1 MEKNNLI
8 YGDLSYKIIGI
19 FYKIKRDVGLGHKE
33 SIYSNA
39 FEVEPQKQDIKYE
52 REKIIKINYDNRNIG
67 IYKPDFIIDDK
78 ILIEIKFL
86 PYITTDHKRQ
96 IWSYLKGSKYK
107 LAILINFSLKDVEI
121 VRIIYYKARGHLSP
135 RQSAFSPRKSAY
147 YENSKEENR
156 AEN

>member
-8 YGDLSYKIIGI
+8 YEDLSYKIIGI
-19 FYKIKRDVGLGHKE
+19 AYKIKKDIGLGHKE
-33 SIYSNA
+33 YIYSNA
-39 FEVEPQKQDIKYE
+39 FEVELQKQSIKYE
-52 REKIIKINYDNRNIG
+52 REKIIRINYNNRNIG

-78 ILIEIKFL
+78 ILIEIKSL
-86 PYITTDHKRQ
+86 PYITSDHKRQ

-121 VRIIYYKARGHLSP
+121 VRIIYDKARDHLG
-135 RQSAFSPRKSAY
+135 PRKSAY
-147 YENSKEENR
+147 YENSKKEKR